1 MSVTIRKIAKEV
13 GVSVA
18 AVSKALNN
26 RPGVS
31 LPLKLKIEK
40 VAERLGYS
48 PYVKARKTGM
58 YARGL
63 KYIGVI
69 YARAGEHLIREIQ
82 EGIDSVL
89 KKSGF
94 YEIRYGVNIYGELDD
109 EQRKEIFL
117 EKILE
122 DKSIVGLLSVFL
134 DISDVTI
141 AKLQKEKI
149 PVVLL
154 NNCSDYGQCVF
165 IDNADATYKAVKK
178 LIELGHKNIGLIMP
192 EERTER
198 VWHDRLEG
206 YKKALKE
213 HNIPYNPSLMVY
225 EHSFDLKE
233 AGLATEAL
241 LEREPTTTAILY
253 GSDIQAY
260 GGMKMLQEMGVK
272 IPEDIAIV
280 GFDDMAYSRISN
292 PPLASIR
299 QPMKE
304 MGEKGAKLLL
314 ESIGKEKFPHKSLK
328 LNAELI
334 IRKSLQKDI
343 PEEKWL

>member
-1 MSVTIRKIAKEV
+1 MSVTIKKIAKEV

-31 LPLKLKIEK
+31 LPLKLRIEK

-69 YARAGEHLIREIQ
+69 YARAGEHLVREIQ

-89 KKSGF
+89 KGSGF
-94 YEIRYGVNIYGELDD
+94 YEIRYSVNIYGELYD

-154 NNCSDYGQCVF
+154 NNYSDYGQCVF
-165 IDNADATYKAVKK
+165 IDNLNASYKVVKK
-178 LIELGHKNIGLIMP
+178 FIELGHKNIGLIMP
-192 EERTER
+192 EEWTEQ
-198 VWHDRLEG
+198 VWHDRFEG

-213 HNIPYNPSLMVY
+213 HGITYNPSQIIY

-233 AGLATEAL
+233 SGLATKTL
-241 LEREPTTTAILY
+241 LEREPEVTAILY
-253 GSDIQAY
+253 GSDVQAY
-260 GGMKMLQEMGVK
+260 GGMKALQEMGFN
-272 IPEDIAIV
+272 IPDDIAVI
-280 GFDDMAYSRISN
+280 GFDDMSYSRISN
-292 PPLASIR
+292 PPLASVK
-299 QPMKE
+299 QPMRE

-314 ESIGKEKFPHKSLK
+314 ESIEKEKFPHKSLK